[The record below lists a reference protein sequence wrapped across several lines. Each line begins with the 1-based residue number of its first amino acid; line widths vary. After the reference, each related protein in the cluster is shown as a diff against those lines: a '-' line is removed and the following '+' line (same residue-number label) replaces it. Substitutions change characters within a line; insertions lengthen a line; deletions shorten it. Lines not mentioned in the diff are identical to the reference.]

1 MDNLVIPTLS
11 FLFLLCY
18 NDYQTA
24 PRAEHGKGGRPLIK
38 SPKQAKTVALI
49 NQKGGVGKTT
59 TAVNLAAALQEHG
72 KKVLLCDFDPQGN
85 ATSGFGIDPREI
97 ETTVYDL
104 VIADE
109 PDTKKAVIQTKW
121 IDLLGSNTDLAG
133 AEIDLLGLDRR
144 EFRLRDVLQQVKD
157 DYDYIFIDCPPSL
170 GILTLEC
177 LCAADS
183 FLVPLQTE
191 YYALEGLSQ
200 LMATVRSVQKGL
212 NRSIRME
219 GIVLT
224 MYDGR
229 TNLAVQ
235 VVEEVKK
242 HFGERVYATVVP
254 RNVRLSEAPSHGE
267 PITAYDRL
275 CRGAEAYMAMA
286 EEFLSKNGET

>member
-1 MDNLVIPTLS
+1 M
-11 FLFLLCY
+11 
-18 NDYQTA
+18 
-24 PRAEHGKGGRPLIK
+24 
-38 SPKQAKTVALI
+38 ALI

-59 TAVNLAAALQEHG
+59 TAVNLAAALQEKG

-85 ATSGFGIDPREI
+85 ATSGLGIDPREI
-97 ETTVYDL
+97 EATVYDL
-104 VIADE
+104 VIADQ
-109 PDTKKAVIQTKW
+109 PDVKKAIIHTQWV
-121 IDLLGSNTDLAG
+121 DLLGSNTDLAG
-133 AEIDLLGLDRR
+133 AEIDLLGLERR
-144 EFRLRDVLQQVKD
+144 EYRLRDVLQPIKNE
-157 DYDYIFIDCPPSL
+157 YDYILIDCPPSL

-177 LCAADS
+177 LCASDS

-200 LMATVRSVQKGL
+200 LMVTVRSVQKGL
-212 NRSIRME
+212 NRGIRIE

-242 HFGERVYATVVP
+242 HFGDRVYATVVP
-254 RNVRLSEAPSHGE
+254 RNVRLSEAPSHGQ

-275 CRGAEAYMAMA
+275 CRGSEAYLAMA
-286 EEFLSKNGET
+286 EEFLSKNGEG

>member
-1 MDNLVIPTLS
+1 M
-11 FLFLLCY
+11 
-18 NDYQTA
+18 
-24 PRAEHGKGGRPLIK
+24 
-38 SPKQAKTVALI
+38 ALI

-59 TAVNLAAALQEHG
+59 TAVNLAAALQEKG

-97 ETTVYDL
+97 ESTMYDL
-104 VIADE
+104 VIADQ
-109 PDTKKAVIQTKW
+109 PDTKKAIIHTKW
-121 IDLLGSNTDLAG
+121 VDLLGSNTDLAG
-133 AEIDLLGLDRR
+133 AEIDLLGLERR
-144 EFRLRDVLQQVKD
+144 EFRLRDVLEQVRA
-157 DYDYIFIDCPPSL
+157 DYDFIFIDCPPSL

-212 NRSIRME
+212 NRGIRIE

-242 HFGERVYATVVP
+242 HFGDRVYATVVP
-254 RNVRLSEAPSHGE
+254 RNVRLSEAPSHGQ

-275 CRGAEAYMAMA
+275 CRGAEAYLAMA
-286 EEFLSKNGET
+286 DEFLSKNGET

>member
-1 MDNLVIPTLS
+1 M
-11 FLFLLCY
+11 
-18 NDYQTA
+18 
-24 PRAEHGKGGRPLIK
+24 
-38 SPKQAKTVALI
+38 ALI

-59 TAVNLAAALQEHG
+59 TAVNLAAALQEKG

-85 ATSGFGIDPREI
+85 ATSGLGIDPREI

-104 VIADE
+104 VTADQKKK
-109 PDTKKAVIQTKW
+109 KKAIIHTQWV
-121 IDLLGSNTDLAG
+121 DLLGSNTDLAG
-133 AEIDLLGLDRR
+133 AEIDLLGLERR
-144 EFRLRDVLQQVKD
+144 EYRLRDVLQPIKNE
-157 DYDYIFIDCPPSL
+157 YDYILIDCPPSL

-177 LCAADS
+177 LCASDS

-212 NRSIRME
+212 NRGIRIE

-242 HFGERVYATVVP
+242 HFGDRVYATVVP
-254 RNVRLSEAPSHGE
+254 RNVRLSEAPSHGQ

-275 CRGAEAYMAMA
+275 CRGSEAYLAMA
-286 EEFLSKNGET
+286 DEFLSKNGEG